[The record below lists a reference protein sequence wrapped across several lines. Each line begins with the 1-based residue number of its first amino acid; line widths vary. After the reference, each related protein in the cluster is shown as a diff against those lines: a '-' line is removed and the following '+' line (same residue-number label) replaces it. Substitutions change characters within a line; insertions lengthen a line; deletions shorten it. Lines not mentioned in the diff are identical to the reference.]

1 MPKMPDKFTRC
12 SINIVEVTTPKYLTI
27 KPLKPALKNS
37 LLHAGEQIIREN
49 VQVPGTMSNE
59 MTQPDLNSS
68 LEDYAEYGLNI

>member
-1 MPKMPDKFTRC
+1 MPKMPDKFTRS

-27 KPLKPALKNS
+27 KPMRPNLKNS
-37 LLHAGEQIIREN
+37 LLLAGEQMIVEN

-59 MTQPDLNSS
+59 ITQPDLNSS